1 MPKWIFFLP
10 ICDYV
15 LQTHV
20 GNKKSSFLT
29 SSRQG
34 YTFEP
39 MGGKKRSKQGSSS
52 SIEEEGTSCPDNLQL
67 LKDSIDCLKKVV
79 SEGFAKL
86 HEDMDKLRHEFKED
100 LDVVKGTIKDVEKSL
115 SSTQEDVESLKE
127 AVKNT
132 SETSAYNIEAMNKR
146 ILDLEKQLKL
156 ETERNTN
163 LEQYT
168 RRENLR
174 FNNIK
179 EMEKE
184 DCKAMIYDI
193 LQRDLEL
200 DTSLIRFHAVHRVG
214 KRMQGRTRPIIVRFV
229 SREDRNL
236 VWEKRSKIK
245 QSTVLSDAYITED
258 FARAIQEER
267 KVLIKA
273 MIKARE
279 ELGMDNVKVVGT
291 YLIIDN
297 QKYDYNT
304 IPDDLK

>member
-1 MPKWIFFLP
+1 
-10 ICDYV
+10 
-15 LQTHV
+15 
-20 GNKKSSFLT
+20 
-29 SSRQG
+29 
-34 YTFEP
+34 

-52 SIEEEGTSCPDNLQL
+52 SIEEEGTIRSDNVQM

-100 LDVVKGTIKDVEKSL
+100 LDGVKGTIKDIEESL
-115 SSTQEDVESLKE
+115 SSTQDVESLKE

-156 ETERNTN
+156 ETERNTK

-200 DTSLIRFHAVHRVG
+200 DTSLIRFHAVHQVG
-214 KRMQGRTRPIIVRFV
+214 KLMQGRTRPIIVRFV

-236 VWEKRSKIK
+236 VWAKRGKIK
-245 QSTVLSDAYITED
+245 QSTVHPDAYITED
-258 FARAIQEER
+258 FACAIDKKR
-267 KVLIKA
+267 GKS
-273 MIKARE
+273 
-279 ELGMDNVKVVGT
+279 
-291 YLIIDN
+291 
-297 QKYDYNT
+297 
-304 IPDDLK
+304 